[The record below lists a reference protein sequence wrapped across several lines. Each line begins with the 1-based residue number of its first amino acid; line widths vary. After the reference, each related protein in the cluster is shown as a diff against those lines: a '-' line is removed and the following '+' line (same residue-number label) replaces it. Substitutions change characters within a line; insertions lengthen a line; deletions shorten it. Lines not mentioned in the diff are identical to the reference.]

1 MNNETSVS
9 GKITR
14 RADAPSAALQERQAQ
29 PGEQASPASAAVS
42 GKITVKRSDPDYIRQ
57 YYHARK
63 AQNPEYYGIYSL
75 KKYYRKQLSLIDG
88 IEGNNDNEARKA
100 KILSKLESLDA
111 KLKNIKESREKYNR
125 WKQPQKTELND
136 ESSSAV

>member
-1 MNNETSVS
+1 MNSETS
-9 GKITR
+9 
-14 RADAPSAALQERQAQ
+14 
-29 PGEQASPASAAVS
+29 VS

-63 AQNPEYYGIYSL
+63 AQNPEYYSIYSL

-88 IEGNNDNEARKA
+88 NNEARKA

-111 KLKNIKESREKYNR
+111 QLKSIKESREKYNR
-125 WKQPQKTELND
+125 WKQPQNAKLND